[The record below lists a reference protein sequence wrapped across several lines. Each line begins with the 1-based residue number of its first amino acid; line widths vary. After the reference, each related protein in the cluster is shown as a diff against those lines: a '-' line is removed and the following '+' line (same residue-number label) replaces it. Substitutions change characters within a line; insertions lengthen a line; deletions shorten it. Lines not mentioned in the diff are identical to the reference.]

1 MAKTYSAAE
10 LTQMQERG
18 SAWIFRRALN
28 DNINYRS
35 AEDIVKDKK
44 YSELVA
50 LYPAINKQWI
60 DNYYAQ
66 QKRILQE
73 FKGNQFT
80 EFTRDGGFMD
90 FITKLVA
97 QKFKISKK
105 DSWNPA
111 DIWCVK
117 NEAKV
122 IKDIE
127 KIMDSSEGMG
137 SIAELNAMM
146 RTLYK
151 QRILVGISLK
161 LISGKEAKY
170 EEVNIDETLFP
181 DVKNYNFNVTTM
193 KCPLG
198 LKDGTKFET
207 QDSRVVVE
215 ALENNKKQYFDF
227 QIKPNTTSELANL
240 KFEPTASGASKAR
253 LGKTPLDR
261 LAKLLKTYKVDFI
274 NSYKNY
280 PTSLEEFNDKS
291 SIDYAKKAFNMVKSK
306 GVDVGSCKTSDEF
319 IKNAQK
325 VFTLE
330 PHIATSKLMQLN
342 FLAAVTNLPKEKMDN
357 LFTDM
362 SFLAQKKG
370 REFGP
375 FGKLY

>member
-1 MAKTYSAAE
+1 MAKTYSSAE
-10 LTQMQERG
+10 LTKMQELG

-28 DNINYRS
+28 DNVKYRS
-35 AEDIVKDKK
+35 PDDIVKDKK
-44 YSELVA
+44 YGELIK

-66 QKRILQE
+66 QKRILEE
-73 FKGNQFT
+73 FSGVQFT

-90 FITKLVA
+90 FITRLVS
-97 QKFKISKK
+97 QKFKIAKK

-122 IKDIE
+122 IKDIQKVVNE
-127 KIMDSSEGMG
+127 KDGMS

-151 QRILVGISLK
+151 QRVLVGISLK

-170 EEVNIDETLFP
+170 EEVNIDESLFP
-181 DVKNYNFNVTTM
+181 DVKNYNFNVKTM
-193 KCPLG
+193 KCFLG
-198 LKDGTKFET
+198 LKEGSKFET
-207 QDSRVVVE
+207 QDARVVVE
-215 ALENNKKQYFDF
+215 AMENGKKQYFDF
-227 QIKPNTTSELANL
+227 QIKPNTTSEHANL

-253 LGKTPLDR
+253 LGKTPLDK
-261 LAKLLKTYKVDFI
+261 LAKLLKAYKVDFV

-280 PTSLEEFNDKS
+280 PMNLTEFNDKT
-291 SIDYAKKAFNMVKSK
+291 SIAYAKNAFDKIKSK
-306 GVDVGSCKTSDEF
+306 GVDIGSCKSGDEF
-319 IKNAQK
+319 VKNLQK

-330 PHIATSKLMQLN
+330 PHIATSKLMQVM
-342 FLAAVTNLPKEKMDN
+342 FLYHITSLPKEKMDS

>member
-10 LTQMQERG
+10 LTEMQEKG

-28 DNINYRS
+28 DKKNYKS
-35 AEDIVKDKK
+35 GDDIVKDPK
-44 YSELVA
+44 YGEL
-50 LYPAINKQWI
+50 LEIYPAINKQWI

-73 FKGNQFT
+73 FKGHEFS
-80 EFTRDGGFMD
+80 EFTRDGGFME

-97 QKFKISKK
+97 QKFKIAKK

-122 IKDIE
+122 IKDIQ
-127 KIMDSSEGMG
+127 KIMGGNEGMG

-170 EEVNIDETLFP
+170 EEVNIDESLFP
-181 DVKNYNFNVTTM
+181 DVKNYNFNVTSM

-198 LKDGTKFET
+198 LKEGTKFET
-207 QDSRVVVE
+207 QDARVVVE
-215 ALENNKKQYFDF
+215 ALENGKKQFFDF

-253 LGKTPLDR
+253 LGKTPLDK

-280 PTSLEEFNDKS
+280 PTTLTEFNATT
-291 SIDYAKKAFNMVKSK
+291 SINYAKRAFNHIKSK
-306 GVDVGSCKTSDEF
+306 GVDVGSVKSVDEF
-319 IKNAQK
+319 VKNTQK
-325 VFTLE
+325 VFSLE

-342 FLAAVTNLPKEKMDN
+342 FLYAVTSLPKEKMDN

>member
-1 MAKTYSAAE
+1 MAKNYSAAE
-10 LTQMQERG
+10 LTRMQELG

-28 DNINYRS
+28 DNVRYRNS
-35 AEDIVKDKK
+35 DDIMKDKK
-44 YSELVA
+44 FSELLK
-50 LYPAINKQWI
+50 LYPAINKQWL

-73 FKGNQFT
+73 FEGTQFT
-80 EFTRDGGFMD
+80 EFTREGGFMD
-90 FITKLVA
+90 FITELVR
-97 QKFKISKK
+97 QKFRVTKK

-117 NEAKV
+117 NEQKV
-122 IKDIE
+122 IADFK
-127 KIMDSSEGMG
+127 KATSVASSLE
-137 SIAELNAMM
+137 EVNALM
-146 RTLYK
+146 RTMYK
-151 QRILVGISLK
+151 KRVLVGISLK

-170 EEVNIDETLFP
+170 EEVNLDESLFP
-181 DVKNYNFNVTTM
+181 DVKNYNFNISSM

-198 LKDGTKFET
+198 LKDKTKFET
-207 QDSRVVVE
+207 QDARVVVDGIE
-215 ALENNKKQYFDF
+215 KGQKSRYDF

-253 LGKTPLDR
+253 LGKTPLDK
-261 LAKLLKTYKVDFI
+261 LAKLLKQYRVNFI

-280 PTSLEEFNDKS
+280 PQSLKEFNNTS
-291 SIDYAKKAFNMVKSK
+291 SIAYAKKAFDQIKRS
-306 GVDVGSCKTSDEF
+306 GVDVGTCKNADEF
-319 IKNAQK
+319 VKNVQK
-325 VFTLE
+325 VFVSE
-330 PHIATSKLMQLN
+330 PHIATSKLMQVN
-342 FLAAVTNLPKEKMDN
+342 FLYAVTSLPKEKRDS

>member
-1 MAKTYSAAE
+1 MAKNYSAAE
-10 LTQMQERG
+10 LTRMQELG

-28 DNINYRS
+28 DNVKYRNS
-35 AEDIVKDKK
+35 DDIIKDKK
-44 YSELVA
+44 YHELVK

-60 DNYYAQ
+60 DNYFAQ
-66 QKRILQE
+66 QKRILEE
-73 FKGNQFT
+73 FSGTKFT

-90 FITKLVA
+90 FITKLA
-97 QKFKISKK
+97 SQKFKIAKK

-117 NEAKV
+117 NESKV
-122 IKDIE
+122 IKDIQ
-127 KIMDSSEGMG
+127 KIMNTREGMS
-137 SIAELNAMM
+137 SIAELNALM

-170 EEVNIDETLFP
+170 EEVNLDEKLFP
-181 DVKNYNFNVTTM
+181 DVKNYNFNVSLM
-193 KCPLG
+193 KCFLG
-198 LKDGTKFET
+198 LKEGNKFET
-207 QDSRVVVE
+207 QDARVVVD
-215 ALENNKKQYFDF
+215 ALENGKKQKFDF
-227 QIKPNTTSELANL
+227 QIKPNTTSDFANL

-253 LGKTPLDR
+253 LGKTPLDK
-261 LAKLLKTYKVDFI
+261 LAKLLKSYKVGFV

-280 PTSLEEFNDKS
+280 PMTSKDFNDKTF
-291 SIDYAKKAFNMVKSK
+291 ITQIKKSFDHIKKK
-306 GVDVGSCKTSDEF
+306 GVDVGDCKNSSEF
-319 IKNAQK
+319 VKNMQK

-330 PHIATSKLMQLN
+330 PHIATSKLMQVD
-342 FLAAVTNLPKEKMDN
+342 FLYQVTSLSKEKMDN

-375 FGKLY
+375 FGKIY